1 MALIEFESLDLWS
14 RWPPQGRSGS
24 EPLMER
30 STVLA
35 DFASR
40 HALVVAQTVEVYEE
54 EEAEAYC

>member
-1 MALIEFESLDLWS
+1 MASIEFGFLDLLS

-40 HALVVAQTVEVYEE
+40 RALAVAQAVEVYGE